1 MSYSSNDIAHMWA
14 ENQEASEADAF
25 ESALRATTIKEKKT
39 IFEPDDEVEQA
50 YRQGFHEGFT
60 SAAERVMKEN
70 AELRDTIKIQS
81 EQIHKLREC
90 IARNHEDFYE

>member
-1 MSYSSNDIAHMWA
+1 MTEFNELPEEWA
-14 ENQEASEADAF
+14 KDQATSEADAF